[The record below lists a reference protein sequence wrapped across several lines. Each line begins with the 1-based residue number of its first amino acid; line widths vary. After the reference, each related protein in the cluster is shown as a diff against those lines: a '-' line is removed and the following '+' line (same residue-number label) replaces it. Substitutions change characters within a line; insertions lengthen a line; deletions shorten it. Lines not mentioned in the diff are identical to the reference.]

1 MTLHHYGRV
10 FGSPYYAVVAS
21 LRVHGQPLMPP
32 LPALCQGLGKAWAG
46 SQIKDTSEQP
56 REPSEN
62 GSPAVS
68 RPLRKLTRA
77 DSRDSRD
84 SRESRLFFKT
94 LRTLLAP
101 PIGRLQQLGT
111 MAASQRGAASLH
123 PCYTAAAA
131 AAMRVAS
138 GRRMRPCNWGCPM
151 RVAAAR
157 RDVRPAH
164 AAGDATRRD
173 ARPTAQARCGSS
185 RSRCPR
191 RRRGRPARPRRSSSS

>member
-77 DSRDSRD
+77 DSPRSTVFRHSDTSSSTNR
-84 SRESRLFFKT
+84 K
-94 LRTLLAP
+94 
-101 PIGRLQQLGT
+101 I
-111 MAASQRGAASLH
+111 AAARHYGSLQRGAASLH
-123 PCYTAAAA
+123 PRYTAAAA

-191 RRRGRPARPRRSSSS
+191 RRRGRPARRPRWTSCC